1 MVIEQSAYQQL
12 GLRRCQLHRVCKFS
26 EYNVYVGKAKI
37 GNLSGW
43 CRISFRKI
51 GAVGPPTGVCDNGTG
66 ELLKIKFKKISK
78 YLYSPL
84 GVYLYL
90 IYILRDSLNYCV
102 QFFGRGM
109 VKINVGSG

>member
-66 ELLKIKFKKISK
+66 ELLKIKLKKLEIFLLSTGRIS
-78 YLYSPL
+78 
-84 GVYLYL
+84 
-90 IYILRDSLNYCV
+90 YILRDSLNYCV

-109 VKINVGSG
+109 EKINVGSG